1 MARQTSAS
9 FDRLAIKSEGYLG
22 KMDYLKFLGTAGAR
36 FVVAKQLRASG
47 GIWLSFDETNLLI
60 DPGPG
65 SLVRCIKARPKLD
78 PTTLSGIV
86 LSHRHLDHSADINV
100 MMEAMTLG
108 GREKKGIVLAPADA
122 VSGNDPVMLRYVR
135 SYVDKVEIIKEK
147 GRYRIGNITIHA
159 PLRHKHG
166 GETYGLIFHGKTRRG
181 KSRTIAY
188 ITDTEYFSTIC
199 NKYPADIV
207 IVSVMTDTKKPF
219 QHLCV
224 DDVKEIVKKIKPR
237 LTILTHFGMSMLKAK
252 PWKVAED
259 LSLELKRKVIAAED
273 GMRVDL

>member
-1 MARQTSAS
+1 MMTS
-9 FDRLAIKSEGYLG
+9 KSRNYI
-22 KMDYLKFLGTAGAR
+22 KFLGTAGAR

-47 GIWLSFDETNLLI
+47 GIWLSMDGTNLLI

-65 SLVRCIKARPKLD
+65 SLVRCFSSKPILD

-122 VSGNDPVMLRYVR
+122 VSGNDPIMLRYVR
-135 SYVDKVEIIKEK
+135 SYVNKVEILKEK
-147 GRYRIGNITIHA
+147 GKYMIGNIGIEA

-166 GETYGLIFHGKTRRG
+166 GETYGLILHGKTRKG

-188 ITDTEYFSTIC
+188 ITDTEYFPAIC
-199 NKYPADIV
+199 KKYPADIV
-207 IVSVMTDTKKPF
+207 VISAMTYEQRPF

-252 PWKVAED
+252 PKKVAKE

-273 GMRVDL
+273 AMRVDL